1 MIKWLVN
8 KFLKEH
14 VNQLVDL
21 RLNEKIFEKNYERR
35 QDDIRRRIAKVRQ
48 SLHSQTSRIQEDKP
62 PKVLSSNNVQ
72 TRSDKS
78 RVSPEASKAQLVKRN
93 ELDSI
98 KAKLMGKNN
107 V

>member
-62 PKVLSSNNVQ
+62 PEVLSSNNVQ

-78 RVSPEASKAQLVKRN
+78 RVSSETSEAQLDKRN

-98 KAKLMGKNN
+98 KAKLMGKKK
-107 V
+107 

>member
-21 RLNEKIFEKNYERR
+21 RLNKKIFEKNYERR
-35 QDDIRRRIAKVRQ
+35 QDDIQRRIAKVRQ

-62 PKVLSSNNVQ
+62 PQVLSSNNVQ

-78 RVSPEASKAQLVKRN
+78 RVSSETSEAQLDKRN

-98 KAKLMGKNN
+98 KAKLMRKKT
-107 V
+107 

>member
-1 MIKWLVN
+1 MLNWLFDIIFKERVEALVEQ
-8 KFLKEH
+8 KFKEK
-14 VNQLVDL
+14 VIERYFASKQAELQQRIQRL
-21 RLNEKIFEKNYERR
+21 RKT
-35 QDDIRRRIAKVRQ
+35 
-48 SLHSQTSRIQEDKP
+48 LHSQTPRIQEDKP
-62 PKVLSSNNVQ
+62 SEVLSSNNVQ

-98 KAKLMGKNN
+98 KAKLMGENN